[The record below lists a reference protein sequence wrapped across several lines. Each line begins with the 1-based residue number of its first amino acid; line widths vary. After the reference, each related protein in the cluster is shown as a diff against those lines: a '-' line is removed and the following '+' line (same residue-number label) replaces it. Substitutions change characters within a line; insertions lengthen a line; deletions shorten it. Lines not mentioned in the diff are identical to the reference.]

1 MKKTIYLVRHC
12 SATGQEPGA
21 LLTDAGEE
29 QARQLAE
36 FFQDKGITH
45 IISSPFTRAIK
56 SIEPAA
62 DNLGLGIEI
71 EDRLAERVLST
82 ANLPDWMERLKESF
96 QDLDMKLSGGESG
109 MEATERGMAALA
121 SAADRTVLV
130 THGNLLGL
138 MLKKLTDPT
147 DTRSGR
153 IFRIPM
159 SIKWKL
165 KGLNFKPIE
174 YGNNRNI
181 KR

>member
-121 SAADRTVLV
+121 SAADRTILV

-138 MLKKLTDPT
+138 MLKKIDESYGYEEWKNFTNPDVYQVEIE
-147 DTRSGR
+147 GAAFQANR
-153 IFRIPM
+153 I
-159 SIKWKL
+159 W
-165 KGLNFKPIE
+165 E
-174 YGNNRNI
+174 
-181 KR
+181 

>member
-29 QARQLAE
+29 QAQQLAE
-36 FFQDKGITH
+36 FFRDKEITH

-82 ANLPDWMERLKESF
+82 ADLPDWMERLKESF

-109 MEATERGMAALA
+109 MEATERGMAVLA
-121 SAADRTVLV
+121 SAADRTILV

-138 MLKKLTDPT
+138 MLKKIDGSYGYEEWKNFSNP
-147 DTRSGR
+147 DVYQVEIEGAAFQANR
-153 IFRIPM
+153 I
-159 SIKWKL
+159 W
-165 KGLNFKPIE
+165 G
-174 YGNNRNI
+174 
-181 KR
+181 

>member
-45 IISSPFTRAIK
+45 IISSPFTRAIR
-56 SIEPAA
+56 SIEPVA

-121 SAADRTVLV
+121 SAADRTILV

-138 MLKKLTDPT
+138 MLKNIDESYGYEEWKNFSNPDIYQVEIEGTAFQAN
-147 DTRSGR
+147 R
-153 IFRIPM
+153 IWEQQ
-159 SIKWKL
+159 K
-165 KGLNFKPIE
+165 N
-174 YGNNRNI
+174 
-181 KR
+181 

>member
-45 IISSPFTRAIK
+45 ITSSPFTRAIK

-82 ANLPDWMERLKESF
+82 ADLPDWMERLKESF

-121 SAADRTVLV
+121 SAADRTILV

-138 MLKKLTDPT
+138 MLKNIDESYGYEEWKNFSNPDIYQVEIEGTAFQAN
-147 DTRSGR
+147 R
-153 IFRIPM
+153 IWEQQ
-159 SIKWKL
+159 K
-165 KGLNFKPIE
+165 N
-174 YGNNRNI
+174 
-181 KR
+181 

>member
-138 MLKKLTDPT
+138 MLKKIDGSYGYEEWKNFSNP
-147 DTRSGR
+147 DVYQVEIEGAEFQANR
-153 IFRIPM
+153 I
-159 SIKWKL
+159 W
-165 KGLNFKPIE
+165 E
-174 YGNNRNI
+174 
-181 KR
+181 

>member
-138 MLKKLTDPT
+138 MLKKIDGSYGYEEWKNFSNP
-147 DTRSGR
+147 DVYQVEIEGAAFQANR
-153 IFRIPM
+153 I
-159 SIKWKL
+159 W
-165 KGLNFKPIE
+165 E
-174 YGNNRNI
+174 
-181 KR
+181 

>member
-29 QARQLAE
+29 QAQQLAE
-36 FFQDKGITH
+36 FFRDKEITH

-62 DNLGLGIEI
+62 DSLSLGIEI

-82 ANLPDWMERLKESF
+82 DDLPDWMERLKESF

-109 MEATERGMAALA
+109 MEATERGMAVLA
-121 SAADRTVLV
+121 SAADGTILV

-138 MLKKLTDPT
+138 MLKKIDGSYGYEEWKNFSNP
-147 DTRSGR
+147 DVYQVEIEGAAFQANR
-153 IFRIPM
+153 I
-159 SIKWKL
+159 W
-165 KGLNFKPIE
+165 G
-174 YGNNRNI
+174 
-181 KR
+181 

>member
-12 SATGQEPGA
+12 NATGQEPGA

-82 ANLPDWMERLKESF
+82 VNLPDWMERLKESF

-109 MEATERGMAALA
+109 MEATERGMAVLA
-121 SAADRTVLV
+121 STADRTILV

-138 MLKKLTDPT
+138 MLKNIDGSYGFEEWKNFSNPDVYQVEIE
-147 DTRSGR
+147 GAAFQANR
-153 IFRIPM
+153 I
-159 SIKWKL
+159 W
-165 KGLNFKPIE
+165 E
-174 YGNNRNI
+174 
-181 KR
+181 